1 MVSRDIM
8 LMKSA
13 SLLQTIENKISA
25 IAAVA
30 DQLPSITIIHELPDF
45 IIRYISPRGLE
56 LLGRRRE
63 DIVGMS
69 GQEYFER
76 FLNIDDVN
84 EYVPKIQQ
92 MLERNTDISVS
103 YFQQV
108 RTSREREW
116 DWYHSVTRVLCRDDY
131 NRPLLAISNAFPI
144 DPDHH
149 VTAKVARLLEENSF
163 LRNHHHLFAKL
174 GKRERD
180 VLRLLALGK
189 SSAEIAK
196 ELSISVSTVET
207 HRKNIK
213 RKLNAGSSFHLAQY
227 ARAFDLI

>member
-63 DIVGMS
+63 DIVGMG

-84 EYVPKIQQ
+84 EYVPKIQR
-92 MLERNTDISVS
+92 MLEQNTDTSIS

-149 VTAKVARLLEENSF
+149 VTAKVSRLLEENSF
-163 LRNHHHLFAKL
+163 LRKHHHLFAKL

-213 RKLNAGSSFHLAQY
+213 RKLNAASSFDLAQY

>member
-1 MVSRDIM
+1 M

-30 DQLPSITIIHELPDF
+30 DQLPSITVIHELPDF

>member
-1 MVSRDIM
+1 M

-13 SLLQTIENKISA
+13 SLLQTIDNKISA

-45 IIRYISPRGLE
+45 IIRYISAKGLE
-56 LLGRRRE
+56 LLGRSRE
-63 DIVGMS
+63 EIVGLN
-69 GQEYFER
+69 GQEYFDR
-76 FLNIDDVN
+76 FLNMDDVN
-84 EYVPKIQQ
+84 DYVPKIQR
-92 MLERNTDISVS
+92 MLEQNTDESIS

-116 DWYHSVTRVLCRDDY
+116 DWYLSVTRILCRDEY
-131 NRPLLAISNAFPI
+131 NRPLLAISSAMSI

-149 VTAKVARLLEENSF
+149 VTAKVTRLLDENSF
-163 LRNHHHLFAKL
+163 LRNHHQLFAKL
-174 GKRERD
+174 GKRECD

-189 SSAEIAK
+189 SSAQIAK

-213 RKLNAGSSFHLAQY
+213 RKLQASSSFHLAQY

>member
-1 MVSRDIM
+1 M
-8 LMKSA
+8 LVKSA
-13 SLLQTIENKISA
+13 SLLQTIDKKISA
-25 IAAVA
+25 IAAVG
-30 DQLPSITIIHELPDF
+30 DQLPSVTIIHELPDF
-45 IIRYISPRGLE
+45 IVRYISTKGLE

-63 DIVGMS
+63 EIVGMN

-84 EYVPKIQQ
+84 DYVPKIQR
-92 MLERNTDISVS
+92 MLEQNTDESIS

-116 DWYHSVTRVLCRDDY
+116 DWYLSVTRILCRDEN
-131 NRPLLAISNAFPI
+131 NRPLLAITNAMSI

-149 VTAKVARLLEENSF
+149 VTSKVSRLLEENTF
-163 LRNHHHLFAKL
+163 LRNHHQVFAKL
-174 GKRERD
+174 GNRECD

-196 ELSISVSTVET
+196 ELFISVSTVET

-213 RKLNAGSSFHLAQY
+213 RKLNANSSFQLAQY

>member
-13 SLLQTIENKISA
+13 SVLQTIENKISA